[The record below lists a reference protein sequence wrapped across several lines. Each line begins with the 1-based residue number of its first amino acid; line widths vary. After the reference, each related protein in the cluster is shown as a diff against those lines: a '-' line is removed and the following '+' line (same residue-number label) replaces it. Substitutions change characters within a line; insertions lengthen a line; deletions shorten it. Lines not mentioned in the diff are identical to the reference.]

1 MRDIDEYEA
10 MRNLNPSVDK
20 LGRDRDFKDNTC
32 QSLKWMTD
40 KINNIDERLQLIEG
54 IIRSE
59 HEEMPKM

>member
-1 MRDIDEYEA
+1 MNQLDEHEA
-10 MRNLNPSVDK
+10 IRNLNPATDK